1 MSNSSLVSYTKLS
14 PNNSGQRTHAID
26 RITPHH
32 VVGLCSVEALGE
44 AFASTSRQASSN
56 YGIGKDGRVGMYV
69 PENCRSWCSS
79 SEANDQR
86 AVTIECA
93 DEASYPYTFPDV
105 VYSRLIDLCVDICKR
120 NGKNKLVW
128 VPNSAEALAYKQAS
142 NEMLLTVHRWFAS
155 TACPGAWMMEHMA
168 DLAEQVTAR
177 LREWNF
183 TGDSTPAKWSKE
195 AVEWAVDNGLLAGND
210 KGDLMLRSPITREQF
225 CVILKK
231 YHDTFKGV

>member
-1 MSNSSLVSYTKLS
+1 MSNSPLISYTKLS
-14 PNNSGQRTHAID
+14 PHVRGKRVYPIT
-26 RITPHH
+26 RITIHH
-32 VVGLCSVEALGE
+32 VVGLCTVEALGE
-44 AFASTSRQASSN
+44 CFQGERQASSN
-56 YGIGKDGRVGMYV
+56 LGIGKDGRVAMYV
-69 PENCRSWCSS
+69 DEAYAAMTSS
-79 SEANDQR
+79 DWDNDMR

-128 VPNSAEALAYKQAS
+128 VPNSAEALAYKQAG

-183 TGDSTPAKWSKE
+183 TGDSTPAKWSKD
-195 AVEWAVDNGLLAGND
+195 AVEWAVDNGLLAGDNNN
-210 KGDLMLRSPITREQF
+210 DLMLRSPITREQF
-225 CVILKK
+225 CVVLKR
-231 YHDTFKGV
+231 YHDMVKG